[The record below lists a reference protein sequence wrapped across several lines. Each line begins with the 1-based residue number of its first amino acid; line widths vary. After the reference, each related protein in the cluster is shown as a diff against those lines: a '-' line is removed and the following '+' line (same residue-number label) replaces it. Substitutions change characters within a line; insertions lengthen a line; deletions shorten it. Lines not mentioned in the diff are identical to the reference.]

1 MSARKKSYSGFG
13 MGFLR
18 PFAAVVVLTAFILVI
33 TFAVRG
39 LSQLSTDTVL
49 VRTKPLLAKLN
60 INLENNK
67 VYQVVEKF
75 AARLSDKN
83 LAGNGTDKQSDK
95 QSEETLASEPTVGVD
110 KNEQPQ
116 VAGASTTN
124 NNTLFKLA
132 ILADVHSDYP
142 NLEKALDKTKSMGIS
157 KVFFLGDYTKL
168 GLIEDLTAAK
178 KIMDSYDIKYYS
190 LAGDHDLWKSVGYDN
205 FFEVFG
211 AKKQSVTIEDVKFV
225 FLDNGANYTVVDS
238 ENIEWFKKEVVDAD
252 FVVLSQPLYYPKLS
266 KYMGKVNGEDVTEV
280 MTQRNMLL
288 EIIRNTDVKAVI
300 AADFHTSD
308 SVSDPVKSKLNHV
321 LVGALTG
328 ERNLQSPR
336 FSVFKYFDDSSY
348 ELEDVVLE

>member
-39 LSQLSTDTVL
+39 LSQLSTETVL
-49 VRTKPLLAKLN
+49 IRTKPLLAKLN
-60 INLENNK
+60 IDLENNK
-67 VYQVVEKF
+67 VVQVVEKF
-75 AARLSDKN
+75 ATRLSDKN
-83 LAGNGTDKQSDK
+83 LTGNDTDKN
-95 QSEETLASEPTVGVD
+95 SEETLASQPTVEVD

-116 VAGASTTN
+116 VAGAATTN
-124 NNTLFKLA
+124 KNTRIKLA
-132 ILADVHSDYP
+132 ILADVHSDYT
-142 NLEKALDKTKSMGIS
+142 NLKKALDKTKAMGIS
-157 KVFFLGDYTKL
+157 KIFFLGDYTKL

-178 KIMDSYDIKYYS
+178 KIMDSYDIDYYS
-190 LAGDHDLWKSVGYDN
+190 LAGDHDLWKSVGYEN

-211 AKKQSVTIEDVKFV
+211 AKKQTVTIEGVKFV

-238 ENIEWFKKEVVDAD
+238 ENIEWFKKEVTDAD
-252 FVVLSQPLYYPKLS
+252 FVVLSQPLYYPKLN
-266 KYMGKVNGEDVTEV
+266 KYMGKVNGEDVTEL

-288 EIIRNTDVKAVI
+288 DIIRGTDVKAVI
-300 AADFHTSD
+300 AADLHISD
-308 SVSDPVKSKLNHV
+308 SVSDPVKPKLNHV